1 MQLSIKN
8 HVGMCI
14 FIIVF
19 HISATFSVI
28 SCTVCVDFIHKT
40 NYLLLLLFHCPG
52 LLFCPTAHRIELAE
66 YFLCIFIG

>member
-1 MQLSIKN
+1 MWAC
-8 HVGMCI
+8 VFI
-14 FIIVF
+14 FIIVL

-28 SCTVCVDFIHKT
+28 SCTVCVNFINKT

-52 LLFCPTAHRIELAE
+52 LLFCPTAHRIELPE